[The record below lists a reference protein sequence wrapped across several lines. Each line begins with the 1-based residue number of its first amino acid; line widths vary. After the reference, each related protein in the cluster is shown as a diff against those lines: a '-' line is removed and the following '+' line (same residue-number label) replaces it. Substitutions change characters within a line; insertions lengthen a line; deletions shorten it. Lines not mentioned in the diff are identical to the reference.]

1 MTAPQGYPYGIWDT
15 AQLTSLIESLI
26 DTNTFDGAV
35 ITNSTI
41 DSSAIGGSSAAA
53 AHFTTLN
60 ASSTT
65 GLAGA
70 TTISGTLSA
79 TNTVTL
85 SPASH
90 NVAISPTG
98 TGTVTIS
105 PAGAL
110 TISPTA
116 ASTLDNTA
124 IGSTTP
130 ALGQFTYVGRS
141 AATGLSA
148 AGTSRTDATQL
159 AKAVN
164 VLSTVASGTGVILPA
179 ISSAGVGAEVVLVNG
194 GANTVAI
201 YGSGSNTIDGTAGAT
216 GITMAATHR
225 AMFIATSSST
235 WISVLL
241 GAVAS

>member
-1 MTAPQGYPYGIWDT
+1 MTQAPTLGYQSSIYSVE
-15 AQLTSLIESLI
+15 QLSALINSLIGENDFS
-26 DTNTFDGAV
+26 GAT
-35 ITNSTI
+35 ITGSTI
-41 DSSAIGGSSAAA
+41 DSSAIGGSTPAAGA
-53 AHFTTLN
+53 FTTLTASN
-60 ASSTT
+60 A
-65 GLAGA
+65 
-70 TTISGTLSA
+70 
-79 TNTVTL
+79 VTL

-90 NVAISPTG
+90 NIAISPTG

-110 TISPTA
+110 TINPTT
-116 ASTLDNTA
+116 ASTLDNVA
-124 IGSTTP
+124 IGATTP
-130 ALGQFTYVGRS
+130 KTGAFTYVGQS
-141 AATGLSA
+141 AATAISA
-148 AGTSRTDATQL
+148 AGSSRTDATQL
-159 AKAVN
+159 SKAVN
-164 VLSTVASGTGVILPA
+164 VLGTVGSGTGVILPA
-179 ISSAGVGAEVVLVNG
+179 ISSTGVGATLIVVNG